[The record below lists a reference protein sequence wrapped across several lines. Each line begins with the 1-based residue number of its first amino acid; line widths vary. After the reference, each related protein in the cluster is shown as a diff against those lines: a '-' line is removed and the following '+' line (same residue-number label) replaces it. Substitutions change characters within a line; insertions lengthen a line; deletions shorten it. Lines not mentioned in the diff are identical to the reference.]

1 MTRKKTILIVDDNH
15 INRKILYRILEIDG
29 YNILEAENG
38 KVAYDILS
46 DEKNKVSLVMLDL
59 SMPVMTGYELL
70 HKMNEEEILKKISVI
85 VTTGSNL

>member
-1 MTRKKTILIVDDNH
+1 MTRKKTILIVDDNN
-15 INRKILYRILEIDG
+15 INRKILYRILESDG